1 MTAYTAIFCFQQY
14 MFVFHCLGLFKF
26 WEFVN
31 YWFIYRIFGCY
42 RKENKDILWYN
53 SYINSYSVPARNWKW
68 RGATLEK
75 GHFSASKTMK
85 KGNIVIFSYL
95 KLKMSFSTTFSA
107 RCINAS
113 TWLIV
118 YIYFITYVQKCT
130 LKSEDQ

>member
-1 MTAYTAIFCFQQY
+1 
-14 MFVFHCLGLFKF
+14 
-26 WEFVN
+26 
-31 YWFIYRIFGCY
+31 
-42 RKENKDILWYN
+42 
-53 SYINSYSVPARNWKW
+53 
-68 RGATLEK
+68 LEK

-107 RCINAS
+107 LCINAS